1 MIVPVYYDKFNV
13 QSILKRSAADLSA
26 AEEAAKSIIADVISS
41 GDDALREYTL
51 KFDGAL
57 LDDFAVGEEE
67 FAAAE
72 RAVGVNYLNVLKR
85 SADNIAKFHRA
96 QLRSGFKL
104 EEDGC
109 VVGQRVIPLESAG
122 IYVPGGKAAY
132 PSTVLMNALPAK
144 IAGVKRIVMVT
155 PPMRDGSVKPEV
167 LAAARV
173 AGIDEV
179 YKVGGAQA
187 IAALAYGTQSIKK
200 VVKITG
206 PGNIFV
212 AAAKKLVFGVCG
224 IDMIA
229 GPSEILIIADD
240 SADAD
245 CVAADLLSQAEH
257 DQQAAAV
264 LITTSNSL
272 AETVSRCLENRL
284 AKLARGDIARTS
296 IDNNCKIIITDT
308 LERAAG
314 LSNELAP
321 EHLELCVK
329 EPFKL
334 LESITDAGSVFL
346 GNNTPEPVGDYFA
359 GPNHTLPTGGT
370 AKFSSPLGVEDFI
383 KTTQYVYYTRKK
395 LCESANDIVAFA
407 ESEGLTAHAESIK
420 ARMKV

>member
-26 AEEAAKSIIADVISS
+26 AEEAAKSIIADVISR

-57 LDDFAVGEEE
+57 SDDFAVGEEE

-72 RAVGVNYLNVLKR
+72 RAVGGNYLNVLKR

-173 AGIDEV
+173 A
-179 YKVGGAQA
+179 
-187 IAALAYGTQSIKK
+187 
-200 VVKITG
+200 
-206 PGNIFV
+206 
-212 AAAKKLVFGVCG
+212 
-224 IDMIA
+224 
-229 GPSEILIIADD
+229 
-240 SADAD
+240 
-245 CVAADLLSQAEH
+245 
-257 DQQAAAV
+257 
-264 LITTSNSL
+264 
-272 AETVSRCLENRL
+272 
-284 AKLARGDIARTS
+284 
-296 IDNNCKIIITDT
+296 
-308 LERAAG
+308 
-314 LSNELAP
+314 
-321 EHLELCVK
+321 
-329 EPFKL
+329 
-334 LESITDAGSVFL
+334 
-346 GNNTPEPVGDYFA
+346 
-359 GPNHTLPTGGT
+359 
-370 AKFSSPLGVEDFI
+370 
-383 KTTQYVYYTRKK
+383 
-395 LCESANDIVAFA
+395 
-407 ESEGLTAHAESIK
+407 
-420 ARMKV
+420 